1 MKKQNCWEYKK
12 CGREQEGAK
21 VAELGVCTAAI
32 ETKANGINNGFNA
45 GRACW
50 AVAGTL
56 CGGKIQGEYAAK
68 MQNCLACEFYT
79 VVQDEEDDDYML
91 TKEILKKLA

>member
-1 MKKQNCWEYKK
+1 MEKQNCWEYKN
-12 CGREQEGAK
+12 CGREQGGAK
-21 VAELGVCTAAI
+21 VAELGVCPAST
-32 ETKANGINNGFNA
+32 ETKANGINNGINA

-56 CGGKIQGEYAAK
+56 CGGTVQGEYASK
-68 MQNCLACEFYT
+68 MQNCLACDFYT

-91 TKEILKKLA
+91 TKEILKKLS

>member
-1 MKKQNCWEYKK
+1 MEKQNCWEFKN
-12 CGREQEGAK
+12 CGREPNGAK
-21 VAELGVCTAAI
+21 AIELGICPATT
-32 ETKANGINNGFNA
+32 ETKVNGINNGVNA

-56 CGGKIQGEYAAK
+56 CGGKIQGEYATK

-79 VVQDEEDDDYML
+79 VVQDEEEDYVL
-91 TKEILKKLA
+91 TKEIIKKLA

>member
-1 MKKQNCWEYKK
+1 MKKQNCWEFKK
-12 CGREQEGAK
+12 CGREETGAK
-21 VAELGVCTAAI
+21 AAELGVCPAAI
-32 ETKANGINNGFNA
+32 EKKVDGINSGKNA

-56 CGGKIQGEYAAK
+56 CGGKIQGEYATK

-79 VVQDEEDDDYML
+79 VVQDEEEDEYVL
-91 TKEILKKLA
+91 TKEIIKKLS